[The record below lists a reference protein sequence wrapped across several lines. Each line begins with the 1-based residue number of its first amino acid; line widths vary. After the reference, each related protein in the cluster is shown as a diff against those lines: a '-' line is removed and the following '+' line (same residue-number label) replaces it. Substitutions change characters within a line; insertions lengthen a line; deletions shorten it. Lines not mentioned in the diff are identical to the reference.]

1 MGANS
6 DKDYY
11 YQIYNMSGQLVK
23 TGKFENK
30 QTNVSSLVSG
40 AYLVRVNDS
49 EAVVKIIKQ

>member
-1 MGANS
+1 
-6 DKDYY
+6 
-11 YQIYNMSGQLVK
+11 MSGQLVK

-30 QTNVSSLVSG
+30 QTYVSSLVSG

>member
-1 MGANS
+1 MGANN

-49 EAVVKIIKQ
+49 EAVDKIIKQ